1 MNNKKIIKKLSE
13 IKFNKRQIWQ
23 IVFTA
28 MTASALMAVDEN
40 GQKIVVVE
48 KKVSELVQR
57 EMQEVI
63 EKLRLRQGI
72 MKPIVEEIN
81 QEQTMLRQMVEEEAT
96 LRMEGMEEIDRI
108 NRQERELRLDLE
120 RNNRRL
126 EMLQAEW
133 GRMLQVGWRP
143 ELEESRTRIQ
153 EENIALFHEIDRL
166 RSRQLNLVET
176 RLSLMERLERPSFE
190 RQ

>member
-1 MNNKKIIKKLSE
+1 MNNKKLSE

-23 IVFTA
+23 VVFTA

-40 GQKIVVVE
+40 GQKIVGAIE
-48 KKVSELVQR
+48 KEVPELVQQ
-57 EMQEVI
+57 ELKEVI

-81 QEQTMLRQMVEEEAT
+81 QEQTMLRQMVEEQAT